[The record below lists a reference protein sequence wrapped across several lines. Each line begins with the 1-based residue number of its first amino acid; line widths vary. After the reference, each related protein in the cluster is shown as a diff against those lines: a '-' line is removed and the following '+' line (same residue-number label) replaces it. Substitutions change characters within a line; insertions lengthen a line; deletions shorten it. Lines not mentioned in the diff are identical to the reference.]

1 MNPTL
6 RITAVLMRLL
16 MSRTHLGKV
25 EFDAR
30 ARAPVEACGILIGK
44 HASGNFEVVDV
55 VKASNMA
62 NSSTRFEINPEELY
76 QTIKDAEAKG
86 LEVLGFYHS
95 HLGYGAGPSVVDLD
109 RMKLFLDIVWL
120 ICDISDEG
128 AEFKAFMLHG
138 EKLVELEII

>member
-16 MSRTHLGKV
+16 MSRTNLGKV

-30 ARAPVEACGILIGK
+30 ARAPVEACGILTGK
-44 HASGNFEVVDV
+44 HAGGNFEVVDV